1 MKLTYTDKLHNNT
14 KDSVLEN
21 ERNDKLPN
29 CKVNRKGQL
38 IKNVLLQLKGDSI
51 LERILFTAVSWCVRG
66 QKLIKHFSV
75 TGDDQNVLS
84 AVYHYDW
91 SSSLMQLIN

>member
-21 ERNDKLPN
+21 ERNDKSPN

-38 IKNVLLQLKGDSI
+38 IKNVLLQLKGDST
-51 LERILFTAVSWCVRG
+51 LERILFTPVPWCV
-66 QKLIKHFSV
+66 
-75 TGDDQNVLS
+75 
-84 AVYHYDW
+84 
-91 SSSLMQLIN
+91 

>member
-38 IKNVLLQLKGDSI
+38 IKKCA
-51 LERILFTAVSWCVRG
+51 FT
-66 QKLIKHFSV
+66 IKRRQYSRKNTVHCCALVCARPKAYKTF
-75 TGDDQNVLS
+75 QC
-84 AVYHYDW
+84 YR
-91 SSSLMQLIN
+91 